1 MNVILYST
9 GCPQCRVL
17 GSKLDA
23 AGVQYSVVSDEEEMI
38 AKGFSSAPM
47 LEIDGDVMN
56 AQEAF
61 HWLMTL

>member
-1 MNVILYST
+1 
-9 GCPQCRVL
+9 VL

-47 LEIDGDVMN
+47 LEVDGDVMN

-61 HWLMTL
+61 NWVLTL